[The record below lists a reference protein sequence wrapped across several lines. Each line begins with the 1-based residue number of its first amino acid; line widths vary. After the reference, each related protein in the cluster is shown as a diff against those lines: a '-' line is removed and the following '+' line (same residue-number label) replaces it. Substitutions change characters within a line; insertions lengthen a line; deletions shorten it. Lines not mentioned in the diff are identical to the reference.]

1 MARAVPVQVR
11 FAAKVRW
18 VSPDGFFLCSFGF
31 YVNVRPSS
39 AGDRPQNKT
48 STNPFKTKKPP
59 SAVSQP
65 GGFPIFLTA
74 FSKRNLIRRV

>member
-18 VSPDGFFLCSFGF
+18 ISPDGLFLCSFGF
-31 YVNVRPSS
+31 YVNVRPSQP
-39 AGDRPQNKT
+39 ANPQDKT